1 MVGLPPGGGTGLG
14 EAVQAGGTGWSE
26 DLLDGMVAVE
36 VADVVA
42 GTGHLEGMDGGLRA
56 EPGDEAAGGIDAA
69 TGLDADTDEA
79 GIGAGVVVEG
89 GYAPVA
95 LGLGGLLFHRED
107 EVVVVHLGNTAL
119 AEALLGLLVVAHD
132 AGGGFPAGVAH
143 EVDQTE
149 RQQVVAGNDQEVVV
163 ELTLVDGKLD
173 VAHRTETGLVGRGA
187 VVEHGDGLRTLGG
200 PLLEDGCK
208 LMVGDDDVLV
218 NELALVD
225 IVDEP
230 IEDGLPAYLQQG
242 LGEVLG
248 KGIEA
253 GGIAS
258 REDEAFHILTPSA
271 LSQT

>member
-1 MVGLPPGGGTGLG
+1 M
-14 EAVQAGGTGWSE
+14 SE
-26 DLLDGMVAVE
+26 DLLDGMVAVK

-42 GTGHLEGMDGGLRA
+42 GTGHLEGVDGGLRA
-56 EPGDEAAGGIDAA
+56 EPGDETAGGIDAA
-69 TGLDADTDEA
+69 AGLDADTDEA

-89 GYAPVA
+89 GDAPVA
-95 LGLGGLLFHRED
+95 LRLGGLLFHRED
-107 EVVVVHLGNTAL
+107 EVVVHLGNTAL
-119 AEALLGLLVVAHD
+119 AESLLGLLVVAHD

-149 RQQVVAGNDQEVVV
+149 REQIVAGNDQEVVV

-173 VAHRTETGLVGRGA
+173 VAHGTETGLVGRGA
-187 VVEHGDGLRTLGG
+187 VVEHGDQLRTLGG

-218 NELALVD
+218 NELALFD